1 MERRTTLLVHAG
13 ASSSRKD
20 DERHIQQVDAY
31 LGLGKFRSAKAR
43 SLAIRN
49 VELAPSSTRSVHQS
63 EVALENAVRAHGQHE
78 KRSVKRKPVE
88 NEDHRSEVAQP
99 QDSSEYIDNTQL
111 ACTALESQLF
121 TVTTASTSKHLTPR
135 NSGWSPHERDATSAL
150 TPRRPVERISETSPA
165 SQYNGNA
172 FTMISPRRRAGS
184 EPVVESSYTRTPIV
198 THPAKCPRRLSPA
211 HDRAQLDSGSQP
223 VERVLYPL
231 FAGATHDA
239 AGEKRRAENERDGD
253 GTITSDATTSE
264 LPTSYSLS
272 DLASNSKDGSKQDRP
287 QLVNRSV
294 SDPGPISNS
303 LEKSC
308 YPQSYVLRS
317 PQHAALSNRSPA
329 KDGLRRTITG
339 EASHSR
345 VDLTAGQTLDLKDT
359 RPASTQSK
367 SHGHIAQQQTAL
379 DPAEAELRS
388 LSPEIHP
395 PKPATSNDRFI
406 THATEELN
414 VLRAT
419 FLAKYSPIMVARQ
432 ISMHERGH
440 WSVDCSSWRAAQ
452 KLAFWRRL
460 EVWISNGTAGHDI
473 WCTRIADVRLTSR
486 NRFGESVLQA
496 DSSNKFEHVRVYCW
510 GELVEHVYLLLYTA
524 SEGSVRKLG
533 LKWIDS
539 KGDTIVQMRGPTD
552 LR

>member
-20 DERHIQQVDAY
+20 DGRHIQQVDAY
-31 LGLGKFRSAKAR
+31 LGLGKFRSGKAR
-43 SLAIRN
+43 SLAARN
-49 VELAPSSTRSVHQS
+49 VELALSSTRPVHQS
-63 EVALENAVRAHGQHE
+63 EVASENAVWAHGQYD
-78 KRSVKRKPVE
+78 KRSVKRQPVE
-88 NEDHRSEVAQP
+88 NEDHSTELAQL
-99 QDSSEYIDNTQL
+99 QDSSEYIDDTQL

-121 TVTTASTSKHLTPR
+121 TATAASTSKHLTSR
-135 NSGWSPHERDATSAL
+135 NSGRSPHERDAMNAL
-150 TPRRPVERISETSPA
+150 TPQRPVERISETSPG
-165 SQYNGNA
+165 SQYNVCA
-172 FTMISPRRRAGS
+172 STVSPRRRAGS
-184 EPVVESSYTRTPIV
+184 EPVVESSYMRTSIV
-198 THPAKCPRRLSPA
+198 AHPAKHPRRLSPA

-223 VERVLYPL
+223 VERVLFPL
-231 FAGATHDA
+231 SAGATHDPT
-239 AGEKRRAENERDGD
+239 GEKRLTENERYGD
-253 GTITSDATTSE
+253 GTITSDDTTSE

-272 DLASNSKDGSKQDRP
+272 DLASNSRDGSKQDRP

-308 YPQSYVLRS
+308 EPQSYMLRS
-317 PQHAALSNRSPA
+317 PQQAALSNRSPA
-329 KDGLRRTITG
+329 KDDLRRTIPD

-345 VDLTAGQTLDLKDT
+345 VDLTAGQGLNLKET
-359 RPASTQSK
+359 RPASTQPS
-367 SHGHIAQQQTAL
+367 SHRHVAQQQTAL

-388 LSPEIHP
+388 LAPEIHS
-395 PKPATSNDRFI
+395 PKPATSNDHFI

-419 FLAKYSPIMVARQ
+419 FLARYSPIIVARQ
-432 ISMHERGH
+432 ISVHERGH
-440 WSVDCSSWRAAQ
+440 WSVDCSSWRAPK

-460 EVWISNGTAGHDI
+460 QIWIANGTAGHNI

-486 NRFGESVLQA
+486 NRFEESVLQA

-524 SEGSVRKLG
+524 SEGSIRKLG

-539 KGDTIVQMRGPTD
+539 KGDTVVQMRGPTD
-552 LR
+552 LG